1 MCCPIIALPAVQTKK
16 TGKFLVSLFPLQ
28 FSGVHY
34 IPELV
39 SLPASLAS
47 LQISVAL
54 AACFFVHN
62 EGAQQAQVVPEPWA
76 ILTHCCVSKYINDF
90 MRFET
95 VCLHPWV
102 RVPAPPVLI
111 LVLAVTLATLAIVFW
126 NSFHGIVAIVLWMV
140 SIPFAIARLAVFAR
154 LAIFPRPFAIDLWFL
169 QVLFA
174 SDPKLSVH
182 RALSFD

>member
-102 RVPAPPVLI
+102 RVPDPPVLI